1 MIYLVLL
8 ANTIS
13 IVWLI
18 YASTFNKLVKFID
31 GANGDKGELTLIPVQ
46 HLLLPILSIV
56 ISSFIIVKKL
66 STEK

>member
-8 ANTIS
+8 VNTIS

-46 HLLLPILSIV
+46 QLLLPILSIV
-56 ISSFIIVKKL
+56 ISSFIIIKKVN
-66 STEK
+66 TEK